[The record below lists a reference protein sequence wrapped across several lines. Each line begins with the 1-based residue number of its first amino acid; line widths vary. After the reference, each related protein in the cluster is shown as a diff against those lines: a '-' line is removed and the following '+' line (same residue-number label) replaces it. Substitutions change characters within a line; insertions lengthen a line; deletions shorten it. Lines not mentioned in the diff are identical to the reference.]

1 MRSFSDLSPRALRWI
16 SALLPMGFMV
26 GVLYW
31 RLNYMASDRAAE
43 GNLYALVAVALGA
56 VVYSVTVFGLIERRE
71 EEIQMRNQ
79 QLDAL
84 HESALALTMELELQ
98 IVLQKVVD
106 LSRELLHCKF
116 GALGVLEADGPY
128 IAQFIVSGLRDDEYA
143 RIGDPPRGHGLLGV
157 IIQDGQPLII
167 NDIRKDPRSAGFPLH
182 HPPMHSLL
190 GVPIKSKGEIFG
202 NLYLA
207 DKIDPDFVEEEELIN
222 FDDGDRQLLEKFA
235 TQAAIA
241 IENAQLYSKTQEL
254 AVLQERER
262 FRMDLHDGIM
272 QSVYATGLSL
282 QEAEHSL
289 DTQPD
294 ETRARIQQANSDLS
308 QVLRDIRSYI
318 LGLRPDRF
326 QGRDLSGGLEDMSRE
341 LHANTLINVAYEP
354 SEDIPDLDD
363 GITAELLHIAREAF
377 TNIRKHALARNVT
390 VRIQPNGSALIL
402 EIQDDGRG
410 FDRTSIQGGAGN
422 GVLNMNQRA
431 KSIGAEFDLASSP
444 QKGTRIRVTIPV
456 NGKS

>member
-1 MRSFSDLSPRALRWI
+1 MRSLFDLSPRTLRWV

-31 RLNYMASDRAAE
+31 RLVYVPSERAAV

-56 VVYSVTVFGLIERRE
+56 VVYSVTVFSLIERRE
-71 EEIQMRNQ
+71 VEIRERNKQM
-79 QLDAL
+79 DAL
-84 HESALALTMELELQ
+84 HEAALALTMELELQ
-98 IVLQKVVD
+98 SVLQKVVD
-106 LSRELLHCKF
+106 LSRELLQCKY
-116 GALGVLEADGPY
+116 GALGVLEPQDTS
-128 IAQFIVSGLRDDEYA
+128 IAQFIVSGLSDAEYA
-143 RIGDPPRGHGLLGV
+143 RIGDPPRGHGLLGL
-157 IIQDGQPLII
+157 IIREEQPLII
-167 NDIRKDPRSAGFPLH
+167 NDIRKDPRSAGFPTN
-182 HPPMHSLL
+182 HPPMQSLL

-207 DKIDPDFVEEEELIN
+207 DKIDLDSVDEDALTN
-222 FDDGDRQLLEKFA
+222 FDDSDRQLLEKFA

-289 DTQPD
+289 DTEPE
-294 ETRARIQQANSDLS
+294 ETRSRIHQANADLS

-326 QGRDLSGGLEDMSRE
+326 RGRDLVGGLQDLSRE
-341 LHANTLINVAYEP
+341 LHANTLINVDYDAPKET
-354 SEDIPDLDD
+354 PDLDD
-363 GITAELLHIAREAF
+363 GITDELLRIVREAF
-377 TNIRKHALARNVT
+377 TNIRKHALARNVL
-390 VRIQPNGSALIL
+390 VRVQANPSNLVM

-410 FDRTSIQGGAGN
+410 FDRATIEGGAGN
-422 GVLNMNQRA
+422 GVVNMNRRA
-431 KSIGAEFDLASSP
+431 KGIGAEFDLASAP
-444 QKGTRIRVTIPV
+444 NEGTHIRVTVPL
-456 NGKS
+456 NGAS